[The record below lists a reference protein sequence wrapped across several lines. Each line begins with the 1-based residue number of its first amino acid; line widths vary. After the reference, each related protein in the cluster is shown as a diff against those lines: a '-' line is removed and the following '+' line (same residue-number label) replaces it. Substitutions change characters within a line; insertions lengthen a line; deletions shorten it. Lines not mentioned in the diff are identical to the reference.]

1 MSISKDTR
9 KKGKAVEDGG
19 SQIPGNLDKRT
30 GTKYSLGG
38 SAALY
43 GEFSNLCMVGTSF

>member
-1 MSISKDTR
+1 MSVSKDTR
-9 KKGKAVEDGG
+9 KKGKAIEDGG
-19 SQIPGNLDKRT
+19 SQILGNLDKRA

-43 GEFSNLCMVGTSF
+43 GESSNLCMAGTSF